1 MLASEKGQKRLTD
14 VLQRRILII
23 DHEPEHRA
31 HLTRMLEDG
40 GFQNIL
46 TAPSGHQ
53 ALSVLQL
60 SLQEGQSDIQA
71 ILLHTRLP
79 DMDAYSLGR
88 RLHEHVDL
96 GTIPILLLSPPA
108 ADQAEII
115 RSGYTVGAT
124 DILFDPIPPT
134 ELLPRLTTSLFLKIE
149 RDLRKHREREL
160 QTELVNYKATEAR
173 LEYLVAH
180 DDLTGL
186 YNRRR
191 LEQLLELSVIS
202 AHHHQRTGA
211 LCYLDLDQF
220 KVINDSEG
228 HNAGDNLLVHVAA
241 ILRDLLGNHATIA
254 HISSDEFAVLI
265 DNTTEHV
272 AMETAEAIRQAL
284 DEFKYQAGKKTYYIG
299 VSIGVAM
306 IYPRDKVTASEILA
320 QADQACYMAKVKGR
334 NRVHKYNS
342 GDSVMH
348 ALQSDVYW
356 GPQIRH
362 ALTHDRFRLV
372 FQPVLQLSDDKIT
385 HYEVLIRM
393 LGDEDQLIEP
403 ANFIPIAERMGL
415 IQEVDFWVIGAALD
429 WLHNLPAHLS
439 HLAVNI
445 NLSTQ
450 GLADPALLPLL
461 RDKLRVT
468 GVDARRITFEITET
482 AAIANIGQTRKVV
495 EQIRALGCQ
504 FALDDFGAG
513 FNSYN
518 YLKHFPVDYLKIDG
532 IFIVNLVNDP
542 VDQALVKSMIEIA
555 HTLGKKTVAEFVETA
570 EALKLLKEYGV
581 DYAQGHY
588 LGKPQ
593 AALVRY

>member
-1 MLASEKGQKRLTD
+1 MSANELGQKRLAD
-14 VLQRRILII
+14 VYQRRILII
-23 DHEPEHRA
+23 DHEPGHRA

-60 SLQEGQSDIQA
+60 SLQEGRSDIQA
-71 ILLHTRLP
+71 VLLHIQLP
-79 DMDAYSLGR
+79 DMDAYSLCR

-96 GTIPILLLSPPA
+96 GTIPILLVSPPA
-108 ADQAEII
+108 ADQADII
-115 RSGYTVGAT
+115 RTGYTVGAT
-124 DILFDPIPPT
+124 DILFDPISPT
-134 ELLPRLTTSLFLKIE
+134 ELLPRLTTSLFLKME
-149 RDLRKHREREL
+149 RDLRKLREKEL
-160 QTELVNYKATEAR
+160 QAEFVNYKATEAR

-202 AHHHQRTGA
+202 AHHQQHTGA

-228 HNAGDNLLVHVAA
+228 HNVGDTLLVHVAA
-241 ILRDLLGNHATIA
+241 ILRDLLGKPATIA
-254 HISSDEFAVLI
+254 HISSDEFAVLL

-272 AMETAEAIRQAL
+272 AIETAETIRQAL
-284 DEFKYQAGKKTYYIG
+284 DEFKYKVGQKTYYIG
-299 VSIGVAM
+299 ASIGVAM

-334 NRVHKYNS
+334 NRVHKYNA

-348 ALQSDVYW
+348 ALQSDALW

-362 ALTHDRFRLV
+362 ALTHNRFRLV
-372 FQPVLQLSDDKIT
+372 FQPVMQLSDDKIT

-393 LGDEDQLIEP
+393 LGDEEQLIEP
-403 ANFIPIAERMGL
+403 GNFIPVAERMGL

-429 WLHNLPAHLS
+429 WLHNLPAHLA

-445 NLSTQ
+445 NLSSQ

-461 RDKLRVT
+461 RDRLRVT
-468 GVDARRITFEITET
+468 GVDPQRITFEITET
-482 AAIANIGQTRKVV
+482 AAIANIGQTRKMV

>member
-1 MLASEKGQKRLTD
+1 
-14 VLQRRILII
+14 
-23 DHEPEHRA
+23 
-31 HLTRMLEDG
+31 
-40 GFQNIL
+40 
-46 TAPSGHQ
+46 
-53 ALSVLQL
+53 
-60 SLQEGQSDIQA
+60 
-71 ILLHTRLP
+71 
-79 DMDAYSLGR
+79 
-88 RLHEHVDL
+88 
-96 GTIPILLLSPPA
+96 
-108 ADQAEII
+108 
-115 RSGYTVGAT
+115 
-124 DILFDPIPPT
+124 
-134 ELLPRLTTSLFLKIE
+134 
-149 RDLRKHREREL
+149 
-160 QTELVNYKATEAR
+160 
-173 LEYLVAH
+173 
-180 DDLTGL
+180 
-186 YNRRR
+186 
-191 LEQLLELSVIS
+191 
-202 AHHHQRTGA
+202 
-211 LCYLDLDQF
+211 
-220 KVINDSEG
+220 
-228 HNAGDNLLVHVAA
+228 
-241 ILRDLLGNHATIA
+241 
-254 HISSDEFAVLI
+254 
-265 DNTTEHV
+265 
-272 AMETAEAIRQAL
+272 
-284 DEFKYQAGKKTYYIG
+284 
-299 VSIGVAM
+299 
-306 IYPRDKVTASEILA
+306 
-320 QADQACYMAKVKGR
+320 
-334 NRVHKYNS
+334 
-342 GDSVMH
+342 
-348 ALQSDVYW
+348 
-356 GPQIRH
+356 
-362 ALTHDRFRLV
+362 
-372 FQPVLQLSDDKIT
+372 T

-393 LGDEDQLIEP
+393 LGDEGQLIEP